1 MTDKLING
9 VNEDALYDLFAK
21 NEKLNDLYHGILYQ
35 DKVHNLKLYSI
46 ELINTLLTA
55 KGSK

>member
-9 VNEDALYDLFAK
+9 VNEDTLKELFAE

-46 ELINTLLTA
+46 ELINALLNIQSR
-55 KGSK
+55 K